1 MAQLSKYPHV
11 KKEGNQLAFSIMKK
25 HSLYGI
31 CLFAAL
37 SGLCLSDAF
46 GFQILHREI
55 DKTREKALTAIVD
68 VSFGNIY
75 LQHGDKNKIVVL
87 DYEDDSE
94 DNDRLQVS
102 YDIRGE
108 EGTLRIRLK
117 KSSHVWGDGGSDDNH
132 RRKLTV
138 RLADQLPIS
147 LDIELGAGRGDIDL
161 SELQIRDLKIST
173 GASSVDVRCDKPN
186 EIAAE
191 NIGIESGV
199 SKFTAT
205 DLCNMNFKKLKFSG
219 GVGSYRLDFGGHLD
233 HEASAKIE
241 VGLGSVNVSIPRQIA
256 AKLLYDA
263 SFLSS
268 FDLDDDFSKTK
279 SGVYETEGY
288 RDSENRLTIQIESG
302 LGSVRVRRK

>member
-1 MAQLSKYPHV
+1 MKNTLS
-11 KKEGNQLAFSIMKK
+11 
-25 HSLYGI
+25 YGI
-31 CLFAAL
+31 NIFAAV
-37 SGLCLSDAF
+37 SVLCISDAF
-46 GFQILHREI
+46 GFQVVHREI
-55 DKTREKALTAIVD
+55 DRTKEKTLSAIVD

-75 LQHGDKNKIVVL
+75 LQRGDKNKIVVL

-94 DNDRLQVS
+94 DSDRLQVS

-108 EGTLRIRLK
+108 EGVLRIRLK
-117 KSSHVWGDGGSDDNH
+117 KSSHVWGDDGSDDNH

-138 RLADQLPIS
+138 RLTDQIPIS

-161 SELQIRDLKIST
+161 SDLRVRDLKIST
-173 GASSVDVRCDKPN
+173 GASSVDLRCDKPN
-186 EIAAE
+186 EITAE

-205 DLCNMNFKKLKFSG
+205 DLCNTNFKKLKFSG
-219 GVGSYRLDFGGHLD
+219 GVGSYRLDFGGNLHHD
-233 HEASAKIE
+233 ASAKIE
-241 VGLGSVNVSIPRQIA
+241 VGLGSVNVSMPKQLA

-263 SFLSS
+263 SFFSS

-279 SGVYETEGY
+279 SGVYETEDYKDG
-288 RDSENRLTIQIESG
+288 ENRLTIQIESG